1 MTSALLMSGELKP
14 KPDRFATFVLSP
26 FSSRRAVHFER
37 ICFLM
42 SLLPCHRTGVEQWPC
57 RRNSLISKGAAIQYP
72 ILDENFFVAGS
83 LFRSENA
90 KNHCSCGMVSESGE
104 GVVVAGCI
112 LEVLEKGG
120 EFFHLDVNDRK
131 RVPLSSSLQRAIQVR
146 RDSSSSSALRGN
158 GREEDN
164 RQRLFQHVRLDY
176 HRMRVCLNC
185 CKSQCLQLDRATGWS

>member
-1 MTSALLMSGELKP
+1 MRQSNIQFSMKT
-14 KPDRFATFVLSP
+14 
-26 FSSRRAVHFER
+26 FSSRDPCSGRKMPKITALVEWSVRAER
-37 ICFLM
+37 
-42 SLLPCHRTGVEQWPC
+42 
-57 RRNSLISKGAAIQYP
+57 
-72 ILDENFFVAGS
+72 
-83 LFRSENA
+83 
-90 KNHCSCGMVSESGE
+90 E

-164 RQRLFQHVRLDY
+164 RQRLFQHVRLDH
-176 HRMRVCLNC
+176 HRMMRVCFS
-185 CKSQCLQLDRATGWS
+185 SQCIQLDRATGWSEAESNLQRSTPTCLFGRITK